1 MTRHV
6 RIKSEDIEIEK
17 VGDIVRVDIKDFGV
31 YEQVGDVYEFT
42 HEVDCSKDSNIAYVI
57 SKILEVL

>member
-31 YEQVGDVYEFT
+31 YEQCGNVNQFIYQDDE
-42 HEVDCSKDSNIAYVI
+42 KDSNIAYVI

>member
-1 MTRHV
+1 MTRHIH
-6 RIKSEDIEIEK
+6 IKSDDIEIEK

-31 YEQVGDVYEFT
+31 YEQYGDVNKFT
-42 HEVDCSKDSNIAYVI
+42 YQDDEKDSNIAYVI

>member
-6 RIKSEDIEIEK
+6 HIKNEDIEIEK
-17 VGDIVRVDIKDFGV
+17 VDDIVRVDIKDFGV
-31 YEQVGDVYEFT
+31 YEQVGDVCEFT

>member
-1 MTRHV
+1 MTRHIH
-6 RIKSEDIEIEK
+6 IKNEDIEIEK

-42 HEVDCSKDSNIAYVI
+42 YTDDEKDSNIADVI